1 MKNLA
6 FASIALMFITG
17 CTANQTQLPSQE
29 IKTKTETAQILTEQ
43 DRKKIKK
50 DKRGHRARPMSQNR
64 FEHLLEEYNA
74 NNDEKITWGE
84 YNDWRQARFN
94 KTDSNGNGS
103 VDAEE
108 YVYEYENRL
117 DQRYEKGRIA
127 QIKFS
132 SKRFDDIDA
141 NNNGT
146 IELAEYKASGERVF
160 SRWDTNKDGT
170 ANESDPKKADND
182 KKSKYQWNSK
192 KAISFIRMPSSHSFK
207 GLKSIYDANEDG
219 EVTREEFS
227 NSRRS
232 TFYLTDENR
241 DGKLSADEYL
251 AEFEDRLDQTI
262 TSSRRG
268 QIKQTYVRFGALD
281 DNKDNKMT
289 FEEFQISGKRI
300 FTRWDKNDDNLV
312 STADIG
318 E

>member
-1 MKNLA
+1 MKKLA
-6 FASIALMFITG
+6 FASIALIVITG
-17 CTANQTQLPSQE
+17 CTANQTMSPSPE
-29 IKTKTETAQILTEQ
+29 AVAKTATAQNLTEQ
-43 DRKKIKK
+43 DRKKVKK
-50 DKRGHRARPMSQNR
+50 DKRGHHARPMSQNR

-74 NNDEKITWGE
+74 NNDDKITWGE

-94 KTDSNGNGS
+94 KTDSNANGS
-103 VDAEE
+103 VGPEE

-117 DQRYEKGRIA
+117 DQRYEKGRVA
-127 QIKFS
+127 QIKLS
-132 SKRFDDIDA
+132 SKRFDDIDK

-146 IELAEYKASGERVF
+146 IELAEYKASSDRIF
-160 SRWDTNKDGT
+160 SRWDTNNDGT
-170 ANESDPKKADND
+170 ANESDPKSDQ
-182 KKSKYQWNSK
+182 KSKYQWYSK
-192 KAISFIRMPSSHSFK
+192 KSISFIRMPSSHTFK
-207 GLKSIYDANEDG
+207 GLKSIFDANEDG
-219 EVTREEFS
+219 EVSREEFS

-262 TSSRRG
+262 NSNRRG

-300 FTRWDKNDDNLV
+300 FTRWDKNDDNLI